1 MPAGLRNGKPSPAGG
16 VEDRRPCLH
25 PPGPLDEVSDQGIVE
40 VSRRQ
45 VPAGTRGQ
53 RGQGPHFNGPLVIL
67 AAHNRLSVPVLRGTL
82 ITAAERPQFSL
93 RIAGTGPV
101 AAAYRHR
108 TAGDPVERRVGVLG
122 TL

>member
-1 MPAGLRNGKPSPAGG
+1 M
-16 VEDRRPCLH
+16 
-25 PPGPLDEVSDQGIVE
+25 VE
-40 VSRRQ
+40 VGRRQ
-45 VPAGTRGQ
+45 VPAGARGQ

-82 ITAAERPQFSL
+82 IAAAERPQFSL

-108 TAGDPVERRVGVLG
+108 LTAGDPVEGRCGVLG
-122 TL
+122 TLLGIQRRVEPRVMLCGFLSPALP